1 MRKTILTLMFLVL
14 IIGVYPVIGNA
25 AEVPAQP
32 DTGSFGLGVRGG
44 WYKIRDAD
52 EGKFYGGI
60 QARFRVMPWLA
71 IEGSTDYRAP
81 SYYSGGRKI
90 TSWPFLVSALI
101 YPIPKSFF
109 SPYILGGGG
118 LYYSHL
124 ENSTSYYNNAWGW
137 HAGLGFDVPL
147 YKRLILNVEARYTW
161 VSFDENNFR
170 DINGNGYTVAAG
182 VTYYFW

>member
-1 MRKTILTLMFLVL
+1 MKKTILTFMFLVL
-14 IIGVYPVIGNA
+14 ITGLYPVIGYTA
-25 AEVPAQP
+25 DVPAQP
-32 DTGSFGLGVRGG
+32 DPGSLGLGVRGG

-60 QARFRVMPWLA
+60 QARWKVMPWLA
-71 IEGSTDYRAP
+71 IEGSVDYRAP
-81 SYYSGGRKI
+81 SYYTGGRKI
-90 TSWPFLVSALI
+90 TSYPFLLSALI
-101 YPIPKSFF
+101 YPMPKAFF

-137 HAGLGFDVPL
+137 HTGLGFDVPL

-170 DINGNGYTVAAG
+170 DINANGYTVAAG
-182 VTYYFW
+182 LTYYF